1 MRRPEFIA
9 KQSRCPTGLLG
20 WLIGCIMEAET
31 TAENDAALER
41 LELGPTD
48 HVLEVGFGPGRAL
61 ERVAGMVTA
70 GRVAGAEVSEE
81 MIRMATRRCKR
92 FIREGR
98 VELRLGT
105 AEKLPFES
113 ASFDEVYSVHTLYFW
128 ERPAEV
134 VAELRRVLKR
144 GGMLELCFRPRG
156 DAGTEDFPSTVYRF
170 YTDAEIT
177 RLLRDGGFDDV
188 SVIETGT
195 SRGLLLVSASTR

>member
-31 TAENDAALER
+31 TTENDAALER
-41 LELGPTD
+41 LDLKPTD
-48 HVLEVGFGPGRAL
+48 RVLEVGFGPGRAL

-70 GRVAGAEVSEE
+70 CSVAGVEVSEE
-81 MIRMATRRCKR
+81 MLGMATRRCER

-113 ASFDEVYSVHTLYFW
+113 ASFDKVYSVHTLYFW

-134 VAELRRVLKR
+134 VAELRRVLKP
-144 GGMLELCFRPRG
+144 GGVLALCFRPSA
-156 DAGTEDFPSTVYRF
+156 DAGTKDFPSTVYRF
-170 YTDAEIT
+170 YTDAEVT
-177 RLLRDGGFDDV
+177 RFLRDGGFDDV
-188 SVIETGT
+188 LVNETGT
-195 SRGLLLVSASTR
+195 SRGLLLATARTR